1 MSNVP
6 SLSGSETIA
15 VLCKDGFAVVRISG
29 SHHILKK
36 EGLPNTVSVPVHG
49 SRALK
54 RGTLRGIV
62 RQAGLSMMRFVELLN
77 E

>member
-1 MSNVP
+1 MSDVP
-6 SLSGSETIA
+6 CVSGTEAIGA
-15 VLCKDGFAVVRISG
+15 LCKDGFEVVRISG

-36 EGLPNTVSVPVHG
+36 SGMANTVSVPIHG

-62 RQAGLSMMRFVELLN
+62 RQAGMTMK
-77 E
+77 